1 MWLRLNRQRMMSG
14 TLWLGVL
21 LAACLSPVAAPGQSK
36 FDNDLSESE
45 MIGRL
50 RSLPVPRSDPGAVR
64 SIILGRPS
72 PAPAPAAA
80 ATATAPAADAA
91 TSGASR
97 PAPALQLRVNFAFDS
112 AQLSDDAKEV
122 LTKLGGALKSQ
133 ELQADR
139 FLIAG
144 HTDAVGGDGYNQ
156 KLSEERS
163 RAVRAYLAAIGVD
176 DRRLSAIGRGRS
188 QLADPAHPRS
198 GINRRV
204 EVVNIGP

>member
-1 MWLRLNRQRMMSG
+1 MWLRCNRLRMTSG
-14 TLWLGVL
+14 TLWLSVL
-21 LAACLSPVAAPGQSK
+21 LVACLSPVAAPGQSK

-64 SIILGRPS
+64 SIILGHPS
-72 PAPAPAAA
+72 PAPAA
-80 ATATAPAADAA
+80 APAPATSAA
-91 TSGASR
+91 TSGAYR
-97 PAPALQLRVNFAFDS
+97 PAPALQLRVNFAFNS

-122 LTKLGGALKSQ
+122 LTKLGGALKSR
-133 ELQADR
+133 ELQADH

-144 HTDAVGGDGYNQ
+144 HTDAVGSDGYNQ

-163 RAVRAYLAAIGVD
+163 RAVRVYLETIGVD
-176 DRRLSAIGRGRS
+176 GSRLSAVGRGRS
-188 QLADPAHPRS
+188 QLADPAHPTS
-198 GINRRV
+198 GVNRRV

>member
-50 RSLPVPRSDPGAVR
+50 RSLPAPRSDPGAVR

-80 ATATAPAADAA
+80 PATATAGDAA
-91 TSGASR
+91 TFGASR

-122 LTKLGGALKSQ
+122 LTKLGGALKSR

-156 KLSEERS
+156 KLSEDRS
-163 RAVRAYLAAIGVD
+163 RAVRAYLAASGVD